1 MVALKMIVCVRMSFI
16 KKEKSRDAA
25 RSRRG
30 KENCEFYA
38 LATLLPIPEETSS
51 QLDKASI
58 IRLTMSYLQLREF
71 SFNFLSKSPG
81 NFFYLFIKFFPGL
94 FFWH

>member
-1 MVALKMIVCVRMSFI
+1 M

-30 KENCEFYA
+30 RENCEFYT
-38 LATLLPIPEETSS
+38 LATLLPIPDETSS

-58 IRLTMSYLQLREF
+58 IRLTMSFLQLRQLL
-71 SFNFLSKSPG
+71 NKNLILPLSKSLG
-81 NFFYLFIKFFPGL
+81 KF
-94 FFWH
+94 